1 MAAVGQDALVEQQL
15 VHARIL
21 RLARARFNGESRCMR
36 CALLVALA
44 ACGGSQVT
52 TTEHPAADVTKLLP
66 ATLEATSPKEGD
78 PRSVHVRV
86 WADAGVRALPH
97 WKEDITDE
105 IDYANQLMTPLLG
118 VKLVVDATKDWDRK
132 GIDFHDAA
140 KQLATVDD
148 GKDVTWAIGYV
159 GPGDIASK
167 AMGELGDA
175 PLLGHVI
182 VVRAWNEPAETAAL
196 ASKLPDLEAS
206 QKAEVLNAHKRHKQ
220 TVVLLHMIGQSLGA
234 IAEADPAWIQNPSYA
249 PKQST
254 WSDRNRDLIQLA
266 IDQRLTGGTD
276 QTIAHDLLEAIEKQ
290 DWGGWIASDKETV
303 VASLRGVV
311 ALAKAG
317 QTAGDIPPAAME
329 SYDRIKGL
337 AAHKQFAEALVE
349 LDNVLTAYP
358 ASANLL
364 LLKCQILIAKSGVAD
379 KTTRAACARVSEI
392 APGDPQPHFVLGE
405 ALIVAGDIDGA
416 RKELAQAAGKI
427 ANLNLGQ
434 ADAWRRLATIY
445 MGMGALTWTE
455 EALAAGKL
463 ENAPEA
469 AVVESTRA
477 RYGVAKGTKLIK
489 PAAEGPYVIGLKA
502 ASALIY
508 ANKYADAHKAFDA
521 LDRKWPN
528 APGTLA
534 FRCDLAMREG
544 NLGGAQAACSR
555 ALASDPNESW
565 ALYLSGVLALRNTS
579 AAGTRAGIEKLK
591 RAITVDPDLGQA
603 WRALAKAYARAKD
616 QAAIEQLGKD
626 YAAKF
631 GAPLPQ

>member
-1 MAAVGQDALVEQQL
+1 MAPVGQDALVEEQL
-15 VHARIL
+15 THARIL
-21 RLARARFNGESRCMR
+21 RLARARFNGESRNMR
-36 CALLVALA
+36 RALLVALA

-52 TTEHPAADVTKLLP
+52 ATEQPAADLTKLLP
-66 ATLEATSPKEGD
+66 ATLEATQPKTGD

-86 WADAGVRALPH
+86 YADAGVRALPH
-97 WKEDITDE
+97 WKDDIADE

-132 GIDFHDAA
+132 GVDFHDAA
-140 KQLATVDD
+140 RQLATTDD

-159 GPGDIASK
+159 TPGDVASK
-167 AMGELGDA
+167 AMSELGDA

-182 VVRAWNEPAETAAL
+182 TVRAWNETAETAAL
-196 ASKLPDLEAS
+196 ASKLPDLSAS

-220 TVVLLHMIGQSLGA
+220 TVILLHMIGQSLGA
-234 IAEADPAWIQNPSYA
+234 IAEADPGWIQNPTYS

-290 DWGGWIASDKETV
+290 DWGGWIASDKEQV
-303 VASLRGVV
+303 VSSLRGVV
-311 ALAKAG
+311 AAAKAG
-317 QTAGDIPPAAME
+317 QTAGDIPPAAIDQ
-329 SYDRIKGL
+329 YQRIKGL

-364 LLKCQILIAKSGVAD
+364 LLKCQILIAKSGIAD
-379 KTTRAACARVSEI
+379 ATTRSACARVSEI
-392 APGDPQPHFVLGE
+392 APGDPNPHFVVGE
-405 ALIVAGDIDGA
+405 ALIMAGDVAGA

-427 ANLNLGQ
+427 ENLDLGQ

-445 MGMGALTWTE
+445 LGMGALTWTE

-463 ENAPEA
+463 ADAPEA
-469 AVVESTRA
+469 ALVASTRA
-477 RYGVAKGTKLIK
+477 RYGVPKGDRHVK
-489 PAAEGPYVIGLKA
+489 PETEGAYVTALKA

-521 LDRKWPN
+521 IERKWPG
-528 APGTLA
+528 AAGTFA

-544 NLGGAQAACSR
+544 NISGAQTLCNR
-555 ALASDPNESW
+555 ALAVDHDESW

-579 AAGTRAGIEKLK
+579 AAGTKAGIEKLK

-616 QAAIEQLGKD
+616 QAALEQLGTD